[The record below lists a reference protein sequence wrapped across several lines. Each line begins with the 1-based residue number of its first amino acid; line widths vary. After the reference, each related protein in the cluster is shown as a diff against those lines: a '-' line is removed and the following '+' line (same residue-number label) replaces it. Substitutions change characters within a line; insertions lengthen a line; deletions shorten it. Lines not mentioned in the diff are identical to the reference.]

1 MAKKTSSKKDKA
13 PKEKPNAIHIRLEN
27 SEGIQGK
34 KDLLNSEIN
43 LLKIFQSIE
52 NFGRLRNEETKN
64 KKLIQKRAKEIK
76 TNLNKLS
83 ILLPNLKVPKMLKDE
98 VKKIRTKKP
107 TLQFEVPKTKSKIEQ
122 ELLEIQQKLKNLNQE
137 YPNP

>member
-13 PKEKPNAIHIRLEN
+13 PKKEPNAIHIKLEN
-27 SEGIQGK
+27 SEAIQGK

-52 NFGRLRNEETKN
+52 NFGRLRNEETKK
-64 KKLIQKRAKEIK
+64 KKLIQKRAKEVK

-83 ILLPNLKVPKMLKDE
+83 TILPNLKVPKMLKDE
-98 VKKIRTKKP
+98 VKKIRTKEQ
-107 TLQFEVPKTKSKIEQ
+107 TLQFEVPKTKSKIEK
-122 ELLEIQQKLKNLNQE
+122 ELLEIQQKLNNLNQ
-137 YPNP
+137 